1 MDSEHKEHKQLVEE
15 LYNKGY
21 NAFGRELIVR
31 MQSTHE
37 VAGYTTAGLIHLIQS
52 MLIKEKP

>member
-1 MDSEHKEHKQLVEE
+1 MDSEHKQLVEE

-31 MQSTHE
+31 IQTTSDI
-37 VAGYTTAGLIHLIQS
+37 AGYTAAGLINLVQS
-52 MLIKEKP
+52 MLIEKKS

>member
-1 MDSEHKEHKQLVEE
+1 MDSEHKQLVEE

-31 MQSTHE
+31 IQCTPE
-37 VAGYTTAGLIHLIQS
+37 VAGYTVFGLIHLIQS
-52 MLIKEKP
+52 MLIEKKP

>member
-1 MDSEHKEHKQLVEE
+1 MDSEHKQIVEE

-31 MQSTHE
+31 LQATNE
-37 VAGYTTAGLIHLIQS
+37 VSGYTTAGVIHLIQS
-52 MLIKEKP
+52 MLIEKKP

>member
-1 MDSEHKEHKQLVEE
+1 METEHKQLVEE

-31 MQSTHE
+31 IQSQGGI
-37 VAGYTTAGLIHLIQS
+37 AGYTTYGLIYLIQS
-52 MLIKEKP
+52 MLIDFKEEKP